1 MLVVNEVSKFYRKKL
16 VVKAISFSM
25 NQGDRI
31 AVLGP
36 NGAGKTTLLE
46 MLATVLKPD
55 EGVIQYN
62 NLTNEQEM
70 RKKVGYVPQDLAL
83 FTNIT
88 VREQL
93 KFWAQ
98 MSPKAV
104 PNAKITELVTL
115 VGLTE
120 KLNEKTEHLSGG
132 MKRKLNIILSLLH
145 DPDLIILDEPT
156 VGIDIQSKL
165 EIIEFMKKI
174 CDSGKLLFFSSHDL
188 QEIEQ
193 LCNKIVYLEEGRI
206 VFSGTLTEARAA
218 AKQIGST
225 SFATMM
231 KYLLE

>member
-1 MLVVNEVSKFYRKKL
+1 MLVVNKVSKFYRKKS

-55 EGVIQYN
+55 GGVIQYN
-62 NLTNEQEM
+62 NLTNEQEI

-104 PNAKITELVTL
+104 SQAKITELVML